1 LRRRIR
7 WRGGVFLLLAVFLT
21 SCSVLP
27 FDFYSRTA
35 ASLERA
41 DRVGVIGDDLDVE
54 SLLAAASASLR
65 YYGDSGRR
73 KRYSLGHDT
82 YSSRQLRRSVEHFVE
97 LVRHTPTA
105 LLHQRLANE
114 CRAYAPHQGARFTA
128 YYEPVLEA
136 RSSRD
141 EKFRYPVYGRP
152 DELTRVELGRF
163 FKGDARLIHGRVK
176 DGDLVPYLTREDID
190 GSRLLEGRDL
200 ELAWVDDPV
209 ALYFLHVQG
218 SGRLRMEDGRVMRVN
233 FAASNG
239 LSYFSVGRWMLD
251 NRVLG
256 PGQGSSSAIRSWL
269 TLNPEQ
275 REGVLFRNP
284 RYIFFRQV
292 ELADN
297 QGPMGALGV
306 PLIGGRSIA
315 TDPSFVPPGALTYI
329 ISRRPE
335 LNDKG
340 QVVSWRHFARFAFN
354 HDTGGAIKGPGR
366 ADIYWGEG
374 EKQGLEAGY
383 MNEPGRMAVLLCGVQ
398 PQPASPTR
406 QAAVNELG
414 QVNWPFFEPVSP
426 TVVASAG

>member
-1 LRRRIR
+1 MRWPRGLRS
-7 WRGGVFLLLAVFLT
+7 GGLLLLLVFLP
-21 SCSVLP
+21 SCGVLP
-27 FDFYSRTA
+27 LEFSSSPATSYERTQ
-35 ASLERA
+35 
-41 DRVGVIGDDLDVE
+41 RVGVIGDDLDVE
-54 SLLAAASASLR
+54 SLLAAASASLD
-65 YYGDSGRR
+65 YYDSRGRR
-73 KRYSLGHDT
+73 KRYSLGRDT
-82 YSSRQLRRSVEHFVE
+82 YSAKQLRHSVEHFVE
-97 LVRHTPTA
+97 LVRYTPTA
-105 LLHQRLANE
+105 LLHQRLADE
-114 CRAYAPHQGARFTA
+114 CRAYAPNEGARFTA

-141 EKFRYPVYGRP
+141 ENFRYPVYTRP

-163 FKGDARLIHGRVK
+163 FKGDKRLIHGKVK
-176 DGDLVPYLTREDID
+176 DGDLVPYLTREEID

-233 FAASNG
+233 FSASNG

-275 REGVLFRNP
+275 RDGVLFRNP
-284 RYIFFRQV
+284 RYIFFREV

-297 QGPMGALGV
+297 QGPIGSLGV

-329 ISRRPE
+329 ISRRPQ

-340 QVVSWRHFARFAFN
+340 QVASWRHFARFAFN
-354 HDTGGAIKGPGR
+354 HDTGGAIKGAGR

-374 EKQGLEAGY
+374 EKRGLEAGY

-398 PQPASPTR
+398 PRPASPTR

-414 QVNWPFFEPVSP
+414 EVNWPYFKPLAP